1 MKLSEMN
8 TDQMAKCMCE
18 LVEPAAEIMADEAV
32 SKAVADFFANAKDQS
47 FLQMIGSVATALVP
61 LLLKTHY
68 TALVTVL
75 SAMTGKSVA
84 AIRKQKG
91 LQTIKD
97 VRECLDQDLI
107 DFFKSSAPTEKTE

>member
-32 SKAVADFFANAKDQS
+32 MKAVVELDNMKDQS
-47 FLQMIGSVATALVP
+47 FLQIISSAARVLVP

-75 SAMTGKSVA
+75 SAMTGKPVA
-84 AIRKQKG
+84 VIRKQKG

-107 DFFKSSAPTEKTE
+107 DFFNSSAPTGKTE

>member
-32 SKAVADFFANAKDQS
+32 LKAIASFANTKDQS
-47 FLQMIGSVATALVP
+47 FLQMIGSAATALVP

-75 SAMTGKSVA
+75 SAMTGKSA
-84 AIRKQKG
+84 AVIRKQKG

-107 DFFKSSAPTEKTE
+107 DFFRSSAPTEKTE

>member
-32 SKAVADFFANAKDQS
+32 LKAVAGFANTKAQS
-47 FLQMIGSVATALVP
+47 FLQIISSAATALVP
-61 LLLKTHY
+61 LQLKNACLKPATE
-68 TALVTVL
+68 
-75 SAMTGKSVA
+75 
-84 AIRKQKG
+84 IRKQKG

>member
-18 LVEPAAEIMADEAV
+18 LVEPAAEIMAD
-32 SKAVADFFANAKDQS
+32 KAVMKAVVELDNMKDQS
-47 FLQMIGSVATALVP
+47 FLQIISSAATALVP

-75 SAMTGKSVA
+75 SAMTGKTVA
-84 AIRKQKG
+84 VIRKQKG

>member
-32 SKAVADFFANAKDQS
+32 SKAVNDFFANVKDQS
-47 FLQMIGSVATALVP
+47 FLQMISSAVTGLVP

-75 SAMTGKSVA
+75 SAMTGKTVSV
-84 AIRKQKG
+84 IRKQKG

-107 DFFKSSAPTEKTE
+107 DFFRSSAPTEKTE

>member
-32 SKAVADFFANAKDQS
+32 SKAVAGFDNTKDQS
-47 FLQMIGSVATALVP
+47 FLQMIGSAATALVP

-75 SAMTGKSVA
+75 SAMTGKTVA
-84 AIRKQKG
+84 VIRKQKG

>member
-32 SKAVADFFANAKDQS
+32 LKAIAGFANTKDQS
-47 FLQMIGSVATALVP
+47 FLQMIGSAATALVP

-84 AIRKQKG
+84 VIRKQKG

-107 DFFKSSAPTEKTE
+107 DFFRSSAPTEKTE

>member
-18 LVEPAAEIMADEAV
+18 LVEPVAEIMADEAIM
-32 SKAVADFFANAKDQS
+32 KAVVELDNTKDQS
-47 FLQMIGSVATALVP
+47 FLQIISSAATALVP

-75 SAMTGKSVA
+75 SAMTGKPVA
-84 AIRKQKG
+84 VIRKQKG

>member
-32 SKAVADFFANAKDQS
+32 LNAVAGFANTKDQS
-47 FLQMIGSVATALVP
+47 FLQMIGSAVTALVP

-75 SAMTGKSVA
+75 SAMTGKPVA
-84 AIRKQKG
+84 VIRKQKG